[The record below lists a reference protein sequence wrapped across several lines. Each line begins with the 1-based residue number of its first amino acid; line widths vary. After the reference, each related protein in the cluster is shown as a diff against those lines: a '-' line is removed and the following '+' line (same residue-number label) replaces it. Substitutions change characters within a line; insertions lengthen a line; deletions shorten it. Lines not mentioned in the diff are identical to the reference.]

1 MWRLYEPAEFYD
13 RTPDPDERGG
23 LAGRPEHTEVE
34 QRMNR
39 ALLRPPADAAN
50 AIPAGEDPRYP
61 SVDLPVPAG
70 HPGPDGEVETAP
82 QQLARAFVRWQESR
96 R

>member
-1 MWRLYEPAEFYD
+1 
-13 RTPDPDERGG
+13 
-23 LAGRPEHTEVE
+23 
-34 QRMNR
+34 MNQ
-39 ALLRPPADAAN
+39 ALLRRPADTADV
-50 AIPAGEDPRYP
+50 IPADEDPRYP

-70 HPGPDGEVETAP
+70 RPGPDGEVETAP

>member
-1 MWRLYEPAEFYD
+1 MWRLYGPAAFYD

-39 ALLRPPADAAN
+39 ALPDRPTDTTDV
-50 AIPAGEDPRYP
+50 IP
-61 SVDLPVPAG
+61 
-70 HPGPDGEVETAP
+70 PG
-82 QQLARAFVRWQESR
+82 
-96 R
+96 